1 MKSSSSLLYNFV
13 RSFSFLLWNP
23 AVLWEHSIWRSQW
36 FNIRLLCLVYITGRV
51 HWSSSPPSWG
61 YETWHLGSL
70 RENVVDED
78 ERDRE
83 GIPVPLDRTHHVVPI
98 LTLNGLLWWLSGE
111 ESACNAGDLS
121 SVSGPGRS
129 LGEGNGNPFQV
140 SCLWNSMDRGAWR
153 VTKELGTTSK

>member
-1 MKSSSSLLYNFV
+1 MFTSQAEFTE
-13 RSFSFLLWNP
+13 
-23 AVLWEHSIWRSQW
+23 AVLHHLEAMKP
-36 FNIRLLCLVYITGRV
+36 G
-51 HWSSSPPSWG
+51 
-61 YETWHLGSL
+61 TWDL

-129 LGEGNGNPFQV
+129 LGEANGNPFQV
-140 SCLWNSMDRGAWR
+140 SCL
-153 VTKELGTTSK
+153 